1 MSGTVSFSS
10 EIVLRGSE
18 WMKFVPLG
26 KTTSVK
32 MSSPWPNP
40 SFDGAFLPSSRT
52 VNDSGFQAEWNVL
65 DYNRDFPQHWV
76 DNAYSLGYVPAG
88 VSYEGGGNW
97 DGYGMMA
104 EQRSMKY
111 AAMAPDSEGAGV
123 NMGNFAFGVSLKPGV
138 DSYSKT
144 SRTVNY
150 AILIVGLTFVAFFLM
165 EILHKLRIHPIQ
177 YLLVGFA
184 LVVFYT
190 LTLSISEHLS
200 FDLAYLVS
208 AILTAGLIT
217 AYVAVAF
224 RAKALTATIASIL
237 GILYAFIYV
246 ILSSEDY
253 ALLLGSFGIFL
264 VLALL
269 MYATRNVDW
278 YAIGEKKE

>member
-32 MSSPWPNP
+32 MSSAWPNP

-52 VNDSGFQAEWNVL
+52 VNESGFQAEWKIL
-65 DYNRDFPQHWV
+65 DYNRNFPQHWV
-76 DNAYSLGYVPAG
+76 DNAYSLGYVPTG

-104 EQRSMKY
+104 ERSMKY
-111 AAMAPDSEGAGV
+111 ASTTQDSEASGL
-123 NMGNFAFGVSLKPGV
+123 NIGNSAFGVSLKPGV

-190 LTLSISEHLS
+190 LTLSLSEHFS
-200 FDLAYLVS
+200 FDLAYLAS
-208 AILTAGLIT
+208 ATLTTALIT

-224 RAKALTATIASIL
+224 KSKALTATIAAIL

-253 ALLLGSFGIFL
+253 ALLL
-264 VLALL
+264 
-269 MYATRNVDW
+269 
-278 YAIGEKKE
+278 